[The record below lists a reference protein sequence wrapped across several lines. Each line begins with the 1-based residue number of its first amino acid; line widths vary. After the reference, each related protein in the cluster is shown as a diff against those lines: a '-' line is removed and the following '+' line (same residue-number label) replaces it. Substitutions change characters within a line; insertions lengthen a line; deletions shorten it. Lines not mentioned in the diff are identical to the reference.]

1 MTFWR
6 TDADPG
12 HLEQTL
18 ARLSPR
24 WTTWTLLTLQHR
36 DHLRISELGHA
47 LPWISGTS
55 LSQQMPRLQHHG
67 LVDRTGR
74 GQYKTTYAA
83 RQLGPVYE
91 ALTSWERN
99 RFPTDQPTA
108 EAERIETALARLRPR
123 DTTTVLH
130 FLAQHPRASF
140 TELQQRIGRPGSAYA
155 RLQRMQTDALLA
167 RTGHGRYELT
177 ETGAAVGPVY
187 EALNTWSLGRTT
199 ATASVHIA
207 APVIQE
213 AISARATAALGRTT
227 TAVQGLFS
235 HAPAPESAVPAAWTA
250 ASRPLHTR

>member
-1 MTFWR
+1 MTFWP

-24 WTTWTLLTLQHR
+24 WTTWTLLTLQRH
-36 DHLRISELGHA
+36 DHLRLSELGRA
-47 LPWISGTS
+47 LPWISGTA

-67 LVDRTGR
+67 LVVRTGR
-74 GQYKTTYAA
+74 GQYQVTDTA
-83 RQLGPVYE
+83 RQLAPVFKV
-91 ALTSWERN
+91 LSSWEST
-99 RFPTDQPTA
+99 RFPTDRPTA

-140 TELQQRIGRPGSAYA
+140 TELQQRIGRPRSAYA
-155 RLQRMQTDALLA
+155 RLQRMQADALLA

-177 ETGAAVGPVY
+177 ETGAALGPVY
-187 EALNTWSLGRTT
+187 EALNTWSANRTT
-199 ATASVHIA
+199 APAPVHIA
-207 APVIQE
+207 APVVQE
-213 AISARATAALGRTT
+213 TVSTRATAALRRTT

-235 HAPAPESAVPAAWTA
+235 HAPTPESAVPAAWTT